1 MVRVSKSISFPK
13 WMLEDIDKQ
22 DTNVSER
29 VRELVM
35 KGKRLENILALSDQ
49 DIGEMIKQARENR
62 ENKKGSGPTG
72 HCIYAVGSP
81 LRFSSD
87 FERLNPRTSVS
98 TTSAKITE

>member
-1 MVRVSKSISFPK
+1 
-13 WMLEDIDKQ
+13 MLEDIDKQ

-62 ENKKGSGPTG
+62 ENKKDSGPTG
-72 HCIYAVGSP
+72 HCIYAVESP
-81 LRFSSD
+81 LRFFSD
-87 FERLNPRTSVS
+87 FEELNPRTALS
-98 TTSAKITE
+98 TTSARITD